1 VLTLNLLKYAS
12 LVSKKVLAILPRQ
25 QYLQMFLKFFI
36 SLAYSRE
43 QYHLGFSLFGKF
55 RLVL

>member
-1 VLTLNLLKYAS
+1 
-12 LVSKKVLAILPRQ
+12 VSKKVLAILPRQ

-36 SLAYSRE
+36 SLANSPE
-43 QYHLGFSLFGKF
+43 QYHLGFSLFEKF